1 MDNIFIMLETPANNT
16 HIYKIHKLLLP
27 VANLSKFCVYVDT
40 NQKYLPDFKAS

>member
-1 MDNIFIMLETPANNT
+1 MDNIFIMLETPAKIT
-16 HIYKIHKLLLP
+16 HKIHKLLLP